1 MAFGITAPEN
11 LIAVSIETTGL
22 NPVRDGITEV
32 GAVRFDYGGKLF
44 DAFRERTNPRVPVP
58 EHVTRLT
65 GIRDEMLEGA
75 RTPEEVVR
83 DLFAWAGPGAWFA
96 AHSGEFEA
104 AFLLAAGGPAED
116 DDSLMLSTLQWS
128 RSAGL
133 DVPNHRLDTLMDL
146 IGFEIRVR
154 PMHSTLVGAQAVA
167 DLFRF
172 LLKQCYHEPT
182 HEGVK
187 DMLIFRTD
195 RMHALARRV
204 TGRYDR
210 RRVYAKPSS
219 SR

>member
-1 MAFGITAPEN
+1 MIDLLCLKKRIRKAARQTRK
-11 LIAVSIETTGL
+11 LVSKE
-22 NPVRDGITEV
+22 P
-32 GAVRFDYGGKLF
+32 GAV
-44 DAFRERTNPRVPVP
+44 
-58 EHVTRLT
+58 
-65 GIRDEMLEGA
+65 
-75 RTPEEVVR
+75 
-83 DLFAWAGPGAWFA
+83 
-96 AHSGEFEA
+96 
-104 AFLLAAGGPAED
+104 
-116 DDSLMLSTLQWS
+116 Q
-128 RSAGL
+128 
-133 DVPNHRLDTLMDL
+133 PNHRLGTLMDL

-167 DLFRF
+167 DVFRF
-172 LLKQCYHEPT
+172 LLKRCYREPT

>member
-1 MAFGITAPEN
+1 MAIGLTAPEN
-11 LIAVSIETTGL
+11 LVAISLETTGL
-22 NPVRDGITEV
+22 NPLRGGITEV
-32 GAVRFDYGGKLF
+32 GAVRFDYEGKLLNSF
-44 DAFRERTNPRVPVP
+44 WERTNPGVPVP

-75 RTPEEVVR
+75 RSPEEVAR

-104 AFLLAAGGPAED
+104 AFLLAAGGPPED
-116 DDSLMLSTLQWS
+116 DDSLMLSTLQWAC
-128 RSAGL
+128 SAGL

-172 LLKQCYHEPT
+172 LLRRSYPDPT
-182 HEGVK
+182 HDGVK

-195 RMHALARRV
+195 RMQALARR
-204 TGRYDR
+204 YAEQSSR
-210 RRVYAKPSS
+210 RRQRA
-219 SR
+219 

>member
-1 MAFGITAPEN
+1 M
-11 LIAVSIETTGL
+11 
-22 NPVRDGITEV
+22 
-32 GAVRFDYGGKLF
+32 
-44 DAFRERTNPRVPVP
+44 P

-75 RTPEEVVR
+75 RAPEEVVR
-83 DLFAWAGPGAWFA
+83 DLFAWTGPGAWFA
-96 AHSGEFEA
+96 AHSGKFEA

-116 DDSLMLSTLQWS
+116 DDSLMLSTLQWA

-167 DLFRF
+167 DVFRF
-172 LLKQCYHEPT
+172 LLKRCYREPT

-195 RMHALARRV
+195 RMHVLAGRG
-204 TGRYDR
+204 TGRGNR
-210 RRVYAKPSS
+210 RLTYA
-219 SR
+219 